1 MSKLKKINNEY
12 SKVWDELYKELPKWK
27 KDIIDDMK
35 NSKKEDAF
43 YISFI
48 KEVIRKAELP
58 SCEKTKSGK
67 VH

>member
-12 SKVWDELYKELPKWK
+12 SRAWDEAYKDLPKWK

-43 YISFI
+43 YVSFI
-48 KEVIRKAELP
+48 KEVIRKAEL
-58 SCEKTKSGK
+58 STCEKSKSGK